1 MNFGP
6 ALLLVGAFLIA
17 ATPACA
23 DNMPHSGLV
32 KKFQGTAT
40 SANVTSDSRM
50 DLSVPMNAR
59 FLAQS
64 DSAMV
69 LTANVQVN
77 STFDLS
83 TPRSPLTPDAFFTR
97 TPNMDIHSAGLSLF
111 DSDDRT
117 SSIAQDGRER
127 RRGRHRSGGDKDG
140 STVAS
145 SVLVPEPGSLALS
158 LFGLIG
164 IGFLARRHGV
174 EHEI

>member
-23 DNMPHSGLV
+23 DNMPQSGLV
-32 KKFQGTAT
+32 KRLQGTAT
-40 SANVTSDSRM
+40 SANVTSDSPM

-83 TPRSPLTPDAFFTR
+83 TPRSPLTPRRVLHENAKHG
-97 TPNMDIHSAGLSLF
+97 HSLCRSESVRFRRSHFLYC
-111 DSDDRT
+111 T
-117 SSIAQDGRER
+117 GRK
-127 RRGRHRSGGDKDG
+127 G
-140 STVAS
+140 TA
-145 SVLVPEPGSLALS
+145 
-158 LFGLIG
+158 
-164 IGFLARRHGV
+164 
-174 EHEI
+174 